1 MAYFRLIIPKF
12 AWRDGE
18 NENVRMAGG
27 PIESWIEYLSTT
39 WTQRSR
45 CTNMLREDMRTT
57 LRHTRYLAHNL
68 GLRAAWTR
76 YVPPRGCV
84 LNYAW

>member
-27 PIESWIEYLSTT
+27 PIES
-39 WTQRSR
+39 
-45 CTNMLREDMRTT
+45 
-57 LRHTRYLAHNL
+57 
-68 GLRAAWTR
+68 
-76 YVPPRGCV
+76 
-84 LNYAW
+84 